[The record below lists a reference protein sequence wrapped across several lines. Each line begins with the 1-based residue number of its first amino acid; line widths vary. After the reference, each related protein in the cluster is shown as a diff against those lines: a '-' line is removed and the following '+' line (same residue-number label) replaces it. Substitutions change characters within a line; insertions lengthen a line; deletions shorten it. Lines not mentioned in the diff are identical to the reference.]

1 MNLIHNYTFEDL
13 QEILL
18 ENGFKKYRTSQIWD
32 WLYDKKINSF
42 ELMKN
47 LPSDLLTYLKT
58 NYTFESL
65 ELVERQTSKDG
76 TEKFLYKLRDGNLIE
91 SVVMRHHYGNS
102 ICISTQIGCNI
113 GCSFCASGQIKRVR
127 NLEVG
132 EMVLQVLESERLI
145 GEKID
150 SVVLMGIG
158 EPFDNFDNVIKLLK
172 ILNHQKGLNIG
183 ARKLT
188 VSTSGIVP
196 RIYDFADLKLQ
207 VNLAISLHAPTD
219 DVRNKL
225 MKINRI
231 YSIAKIIEA
240 LKYYL
245 EQTNRRVTIE
255 YILIE
260 DVNDRE
266 IDALN
271 LIELLKDVNV
281 YINLIPYNKVLGTSY
296 ERSPEKNQKKFLHI
310 LKRGGLDV
318 TLRKEQGHDID
329 AACGQLRSKTEKS
342 KWRKKL

>member
-281 YINLIPYNKVLGTSY
+281 YINLIPYNKVLGTNY

>member
-1 MNLIHNYTFEDL
+1 MKLIYNYTFEDL
-13 QEILL
+13 QELLL
-18 ENGFKKYRTSQIWD
+18 EKGFKKYRTSQVWD

-132 EMVLQVLESERLI
+132 EMVLQVLESERLL

-207 VNLAISLHAPTD
+207 VNLAICFMHHWWC
-219 DVRNKL
+219 
-225 MKINRI
+225 
-231 YSIAKIIEA
+231 
-240 LKYYL
+240 
-245 EQTNRRVTIE
+245 
-255 YILIE
+255 
-260 DVNDRE
+260 
-266 IDALN
+266 
-271 LIELLKDVNV
+271 
-281 YINLIPYNKVLGTSY
+281 
-296 ERSPEKNQKKFLHI
+296 KK
-310 LKRGGLDV
+310 
-318 TLRKEQGHDID
+318 
-329 AACGQLRSKTEKS
+329 
-342 KWRKKL
+342 